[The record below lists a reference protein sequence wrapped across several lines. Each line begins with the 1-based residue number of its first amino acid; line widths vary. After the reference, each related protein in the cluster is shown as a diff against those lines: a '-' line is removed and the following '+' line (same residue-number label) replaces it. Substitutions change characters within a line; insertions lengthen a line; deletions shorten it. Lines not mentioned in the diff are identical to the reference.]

1 MRLAE
6 QVKIFNANAK
16 MENLNSNVME
26 LENIMKGNVSKI
38 ITNMSD
44 LDTAEQKSAR
54 LSSMSMQFEND
65 ARQLEEQLKKKAC
78 MRKLIMAGV
87 AALLLL
93 FLLYYFFL

>member
-1 MRLAE
+1 MKLAE
-6 QVKIFNANAK
+6 HLKIFNANAK
-16 MENLNSNVME
+16 MESLNSNVME

-65 ARQLEEQLKKKAC
+65 ARKLEEQIKKKAC
-78 MRKLIMAGV
+78 MRKLMMGGA

-93 FLLYYFFL
+93 FLVYYFFL